1 MRLRLSR
8 RGSKLADEITMDAVH
23 KGVRVEP
30 VPYMISEEDIDEVLS
45 AYEPVG
51 GGVWT
56 ESARQAAKEHVM
68 RHVLDIDDPVR
79 TAVEEDRPDARRELA
94 LAAIEDLLIRDG
106 LIEITDREKR
116 VYPVVTYR
124 DDEHDDL

>member
-1 MRLRLSR
+1 M
-8 RGSKLADEITMDAVH
+8 
-23 KGVRVEP
+23 EP
-30 VPYMISEEDIDEVLS
+30 VPYLISEEDVDEVLS

-56 ESARQAAKEHVM
+56 EDARREARQHVM
-68 RHVLDIDDPVR
+68 RNVLDVDDPVR

-106 LIEITDREKR
+106 LIDLTDREKR
-116 VYPVVTYR
+116 VFPVVTYR

>member
-1 MRLRLSR
+1 M
-8 RGSKLADEITMDAVH
+8 K
-23 KGVRVEP
+23 P
-30 VPYMISEEDIDEVLS
+30 VPYQISEEDIDEVLS

-56 ESARQAAKEHVM
+56 EPARRSAREHVM
-68 RHVLDIDDPVR
+68 RHVLDIDEPVR
-79 TAVEEDRPDARRELA
+79 TAPEEDRPDIRREVA

-106 LIEITDREKR
+106 LIDMSDREKR

>member
-1 MRLRLSR
+1 M
-8 RGSKLADEITMDAVH
+8 
-23 KGVRVEP
+23 EP
-30 VPYMISEEDIDEVLS
+30 VPYLISEEDIDEVLS

-51 GGVWT
+51 GGAWT
-56 ESARQAAKEHVM
+56 EDARRAARRHVM

-79 TAVEEDRPDARRELA
+79 TAPEEDRRDARREVA

-106 LIEITDREKR
+106 LIDITDREKR
-116 VYPVVTYR
+116 VYPVVTYQ